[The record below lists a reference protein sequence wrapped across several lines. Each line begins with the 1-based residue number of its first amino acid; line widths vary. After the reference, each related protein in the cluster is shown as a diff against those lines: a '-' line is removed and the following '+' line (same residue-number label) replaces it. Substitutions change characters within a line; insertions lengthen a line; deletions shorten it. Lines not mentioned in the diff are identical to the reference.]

1 MIDKV
6 QLPFDFEH
14 RPSLSGD
21 DFLVAPSNEEAVAWI
36 DKWPDWPAPVLIL
49 YGPTGCG
56 KTHLSNVFIGLTGAV
71 QLTPSIASNVSLV
84 NPSDSQQNFVLEIG
98 NMNTFYNFNEEDLFH
113 IYNDLSLYGGHML
126 ITAETHPV
134 NWKIGLADLSSRIKA
149 TQAVSI
155 GMPDDNLIKAVLV
168 KLFSDQQ
175 VRVEVDVIDYVT
187 RRIERSFDSA
197 RKFVMLADKL
207 ALSKNKGINLV
218 LAREV
223 LDELEAKHS

>member
-21 DFLVAPSNEEAVAWI
+21 DFLVAPSNVEAVAWI

-56 KTHLSNVFIGLTGAV
+56 KTHLSNVFIGLTEAV

-113 IYNDLSLYGGHML
+113 LYNDLSLYGGHML

>member
-14 RPSLSGD
+14 RPSLSDD
-21 DFLVAPSNEEAVAWI
+21 DFLVAPSNEQAVAWI

-113 IYNDLSLYGGHML
+113 LYNDLSLYGGHML

-134 NWKIGLADLSSRIKA
+134 NWKFGLADLSSRIKA
-149 TQAVSI
+149 TQAISI

-175 VRVEVDVIDYVT
+175 VRVEVDVIEYVT